1 MYKENALTAMQNEL
15 TRDLTGMDKL
25 FRKVVLGLLNQL
37 QEGCLVVKERDNVV
51 GRFGQPDSDLKAE
64 INIQK
69 ADFFRRFLLGG
80 SIGAAELFMD
90 ESWTTPNLTHVI
102 QLFARNLPALDAAE
116 AKLSWLL
123 LPIQKVQHWRRNNS
137 KRQAKENISAHY
149 DLGNDLYKAFLDPA
163 LQYSSAVYPHAE
175 ATLAEAQQHKLKRL
189 CDGLELN
196 ENDHLLEIG
205 TGWGGLAV
213 FAAKHYGCRVT
224 TTTISEEQHAYTAE
238 LIERE
243 GLTDQITLLKNDYRD
258 LDGQYDKLVSVEM
271 IEAVGRKY
279 MATFFK
285 TCSRLLKPN
294 GKMALQAITIA
305 DQRMRSY
312 ANSVDFIQKYI
323 FPGGF
328 LPSLTMMAE
337 MFTKNTDMVVRQVD
351 DIGFDYAKTL
361 ADWRVNFNKAHPQLK
376 QYGYDDRFGRMWN
389 YYLCYCEGGFLE
401 RTVSAVQ
408 LVATKPQCR

>member
-1 MYKENALTAMQNEL
+1 MYKEDALAVMQN
-15 TRDLTGMDKL
+15 DLTSVDKVL
-25 FRKVVLGLLNQL
+25 RKTVLGFLSKLT
-37 QEGCLVVKERDNVV
+37 EGYLVVKERGEVV
-51 GRFGQPDSDLKAE
+51 GKFGSETSSLKAE
-64 INIQK
+64 IDIQK
-69 ADFFRRFLLGG
+69 RDFYRRFLFGG

-102 QLFARNLPALDAAE
+102 QIFARNLPALDAAE

-123 LPIQKVQHWRRNNS
+123 LPIQKFQHWRRNNS

-149 DLGNDLYKAFLDPA
+149 DLGNDLYRAFLDPS
-163 LQYSSAVYPHAE
+163 LQYSSAVYPRAD
-175 ATLAEAQQHKLKRL
+175 ADLAEAQQHKLKRL
-189 CDGLELN
+189 CDSLELKP
-196 ENDHLLEIG
+196 EDHLLEIG

-213 FAAKHYGCRVT
+213 FAAKHYGCHVT
-224 TTTISEEQHAYTAE
+224 TTTISEEQFRYAE
-238 LIERE
+238 ALIAKENL
-243 GLTDQITLLKNDYRD
+243 GDKITLLKNDYRD
-258 LDGQYDKLVSVEM
+258 LTGTYDKLVSVEM

-279 MATFFK
+279 MATFFN
-285 TCSRLLKPN
+285 TCNRLLKPN

-305 DQRMRSY
+305 DQRMKSY

-328 LPSLTMMAE
+328 LPSITMMSE
-337 MFTKNTDMVVRQVD
+337 MFTKHTSMVIRHVD

-361 ADWRVNFNKAHPQLK
+361 ADWRVKFNKAHPQLM
-376 QYGYDDRFGRMWN
+376 QHGYDERFGRMWN

-401 RTVSAVQ
+401 RAVSAVQ

>member
-1 MYKENALTAMQNEL
+1 MYKEDALAVMQN
-15 TRDLTGMDKL
+15 DLTSVDKVL
-25 FRKVVLGLLNQL
+25 RKTVLGLLGKL
-37 QEGCLVVKERDNVV
+37 TEGYLVVKERGEVV
-51 GRFGQPDSDLKAE
+51 GKFGSETSSLKAE
-64 INIQK
+64 IDIQK
-69 ADFFRRFLLGG
+69 RDFYRRFLFGG

-102 QLFARNLPALDAAE
+102 QIFARNLPALDAAE

-123 LPIQKVQHWRRNNS
+123 LPIQKFQHWRRNNS

-149 DLGNDLYKAFLDPA
+149 DLGNDLYRAFLDPS
-163 LQYSSAVYPHAE
+163 LQYSSAVYPRVDAD
-175 ATLAEAQQHKLKRL
+175 LAEAQQHKLKRL
-189 CDGLELN
+189 CDSLELKP
-196 ENDHLLEIG
+196 EDHLLEIG

-213 FAAKHYGCRVT
+213 FAAKHYGCHVT
-224 TTTISEEQHAYTAE
+224 TTTISEEQFRYTEA
-238 LIERE
+238 LIAKENL
-243 GLTDQITLLKNDYRD
+243 GDKITLLKNDYRD
-258 LDGQYDKLVSVEM
+258 LTGTYDKLVSVEM

-279 MATFFK
+279 MATFFN
-285 TCSRLLKPN
+285 TCNRLLKPN

-305 DQRMRSY
+305 DQRMKSY

-328 LPSLTMMAE
+328 LPSITMMSE
-337 MFTKNTDMVVRQVD
+337 MFTKHTSMVIRHVD

-361 ADWRVNFNKAHPQLK
+361 ADWRVKFNKAHPQLM
-376 QYGYDDRFGRMWN
+376 QHGYDERFGRMWN

-401 RTVSAVQ
+401 RAVSAVQ

>member
-1 MYKENALTAMQNEL
+1 MYKENALTVMQNDLGSIDKVLRKTVLSLLSRL
-15 TRDLTGMDKL
+15 T
-25 FRKVVLGLLNQL
+25 
-37 QEGCLVVKERDNVV
+37 EGYLVVKERGQVV
-51 GRFGQPDSDLKAE
+51 GRFGSEKSTLKAE
-64 INIQK
+64 IDIQK
-69 ADFFRRFLLGG
+69 PGFYRRFLFGG

-102 QLFARNLPALDAAE
+102 QVFARNLPALDAAE
-116 AKLSWLL
+116 AKLSWIL
-123 LPIQKVQHWRRNNS
+123 LPIQKFQHWRRNNS

-149 DLGNDLYKAFLDPA
+149 DLGNDLYQAFLDPA
-163 LQYSSAVYPHAE
+163 LQYSSAVYPHDD

-189 CDGLELN
+189 CDSLELTAA
-196 ENDHLLEIG
+196 DHLLEIG

-213 FAAKHYGCRVT
+213 FAAKNYGCKVT
-224 TTTISEEQHAYTAE
+224 TTTISEEQYSYTKE

-243 GLTDQITLLKNDYRD
+243 DLGHLITLLKEDYRD
-258 LDGQYDKLVSVEM
+258 LTGTYDKLVSVEM

-279 MATFFK
+279 MPTFFK
-285 TCSRLLKPN
+285 TCNRLLKPN

-305 DQRMRSY
+305 DQRMKSY

-337 MFTKNTDMVVRQVD
+337 MFTEETDMVIRHID
-351 DIGFDYAKTL
+351 DIGYDYAQTL
-361 ADWRVNFNKAHPQLK
+361 ADWRAQFNHALPQLMK
-376 QYGYDDRFGRMWN
+376 HGYDERFGRMWN
-389 YYLCYCEGGFLE
+389 YYLCYCEGGFRE